1 MPTHGHE
8 GDELWLVRAIYTAMV
23 RCAASLDEADVE
35 RGARSLARP
44 DLSARRY
51 VCVEAD
57 GIYLQARLDD
67 EKQCIVVAI
76 GATPEGRFITRT
88 ILHWDRSIARSRV
101 DFQLGRRCASV
112 ASPYTMRNSTRG
124 CGGCRFNHK

>member
-1 MPTHGHE
+1 MWSEEHHR
-8 GDELWLVRAIYTAMV
+8 WR
-23 RCAASLDEADVE
+23 
-35 RGARSLARP
+35 RP

-101 DFQLGRRCASV
+101 DFQLARRCASV